1 MSAMLKSFDPDAQV
15 ARDER
20 ISAERFMR
28 MQLFDL
34 KDRLKR
40 TEDEL
45 KAANTT
51 IERLRRKISKLE
63 TEKLMAQLEARLCYG
78 GVWFAAVSLRYRY
91 GTKKE
96 IGREVFACDGNVI
109 LF

>member
-63 TEKLMAQLEARLCYG
+63 TEKLMAQLEARLASSG
-78 GVWFAAVSLRYRY
+78 RG
-91 GTKKE
+91 KKRKALVVE
-96 IGREVFACDGNVI
+96 TPDENSEDSGKDEEEEDDD
-109 LF
+109 